1 MENTIFRRSAAALVL
16 TLAAGALFAQEQQPE
31 APDEEAAPAEEVVDP
46 VMEHSFFRGWEGSAE
61 VGMNGS
67 TGNTERFNL
76 RAGINAE
83 RDTERTFTTTS
94 LTYTYAKED
103 GNDTEN
109 RLRFQLRNDW
119 KLADSRWFVFAQGS
133 AEYDEFQDWD
143 ARLDGFFGLGYR
155 FIDTERTRL
164 NGRLGTGLSYDIGG
178 SDNRIRPEGLAGAD
192 IRHQITERQLFRA
205 DVEYLPEYT
214 NFAHYRIRARASYE
228 ILVDPEVN
236 LTLKLGVENRYDSD
250 PGAGF
255 KRNDLDYFAV
265 LAWSF

>member
-1 MENTIFRRSAAALVL
+1 MNKKYLVGVAATAGVLVCGTASA
-16 TLAAGALFAQEQQPE
+16 QPE
-31 APDEEAAPAEEVVDP
+31 TEVDDPEAEEVVGEVTD
-46 VMEHSFFRGWEGSAE
+46 HSFFRGWDGSAE

-76 RAGINAE
+76 RAGLNLE
-83 RDTERTFTTTS
+83 RDTERMFTVSS
-94 LTYTYAKED
+94 LTYTYAEED

-119 KLADSRWFVFAQGS
+119 KFPDSRWFVFAQAN

-143 ARLDGFFGLGYR
+143 ARVDGFLGLGYR

-164 NGRLGTGLSYDIGG
+164 NGRLGVGLSYEIGG
-178 SDNRIRPEGLAGAD
+178 EDNNIRPEGLAGVD
-192 IRHQITERQLFRA
+192 FRHQITERQLFRA
-205 DVEYLPEYT
+205 DSEYLPE
-214 NFAHYRIRARASYE
+214 FEDFSKYRIRSRASYE

-236 LTLKLGVENRYDSD
+236 LTLKLGIENRYDSD
-250 PGAGF
+250 PGEGF
-255 KRNDLDYFAV
+255 ERNDFDYFAV